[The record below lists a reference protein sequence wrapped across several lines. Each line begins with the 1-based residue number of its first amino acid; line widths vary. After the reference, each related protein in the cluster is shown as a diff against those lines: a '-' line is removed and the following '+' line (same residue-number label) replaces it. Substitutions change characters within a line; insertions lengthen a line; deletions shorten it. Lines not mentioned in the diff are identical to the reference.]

1 MQMNISGHHLEV
13 TDALRSYV
21 STKIPRLERHFDQ
34 IGSVNVTLTLD
45 HDYQHKA
52 EANLHVKGSDL
63 FAHAAEDN
71 MYKAIDLLVD
81 RLDRQLRKH
90 KEKLVSRKHAG

>member
-13 TDALRSYV
+13 TDALRNYV
-21 STKIPRLERHFDQ
+21 STKIPRLERHFDK
-34 IGSVNVTLTLD
+34 ISSVNVTLSLE

-52 EANLHVKGSDL
+52 EANLHVKGNDL
-63 FAHAAEDN
+63 FAHAAEND

-81 RLDRQLRKH
+81 KLDCQLRKH
-90 KEKLVSRKHAG
+90 KEKLVSRNHAG